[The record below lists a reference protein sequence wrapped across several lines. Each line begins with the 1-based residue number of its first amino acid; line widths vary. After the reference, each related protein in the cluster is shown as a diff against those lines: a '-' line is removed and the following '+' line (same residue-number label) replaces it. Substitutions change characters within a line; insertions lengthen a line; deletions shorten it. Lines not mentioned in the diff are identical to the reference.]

1 MDISLVQILKY
12 MAYMLSIIVISVI
25 MLNIVSFYFNF
36 DGYAELM
43 STSTVIFI
51 TTVLCTLAAK
61 KKNVFPKQNLKR

>member
-1 MDISLVQILKY
+1 MDISIVQILKY

-25 MLNIVSFYFNF
+25 MLNIVSYYFSF

-61 KKNVFPKQNLKR
+61 KVNVFPKQNVKR